1 MEKNLY
7 KALQDPPT
15 LTELAVLALYAEA
28 ISHPYMRQIRGHNIN
43 MLNLGPLHLRVE
55 QHIQAIIE
63 SPDILISPNATF
75 VVGSM
80 DGKQWE
86 NPGAV
91 EAILKQAPALPHL
104 EDLLV

>member
-1 MEKNLY
+1 
-7 KALQDPPT
+7 
-15 LTELAVLALYAEA
+15 
-28 ISHPYMRQIRGHNIN
+28 
-43 MLNLGPLHLRVE
+43 LRVE

-75 VVGSM
+75 VAGSM

-104 EDLLV
+104 KDLLVRFSQMLVKLHHRVYTWWCN